1 MKESSACLVL
11 STKRQEEGWRC
22 SWRIW
27 SELQSLIATVTATDV
42 VYALKRQDKEE
53 TRNLHT
59 PGPFQGHLSN
69 IIKLLYYN
77 KHSYPRMIIMFKY
90 VCFISK
96 TNEFNFSS
104 SHVGWNL
111 SQMNLY
117 LPYFGCFECFLKIN
131 RALKKVCGLY
141 EKKKQ
146 WFGLPWVREEATRSS
161 TAPSPRSARSSSF
174 STLEIC
180 LRCVRH

>member
-1 MKESSACLVL
+1 M
-11 STKRQEEGWRC
+11 
-22 SWRIW
+22 
-27 SELQSLIATVTATDV
+27 QSLIATVTATDV

-77 KHSYPRMIIMFKY
+77 KHSYPRMLIMFKY

-104 SHVGWNL
+104 SHVGLNLPRMTIVFPNL
-111 SQMNLY
+111 SQMNRY
-117 LPYFGCFECFLKIN
+117 LSYFGCFECFLKIN
-131 RALKKVCGLY
+131 TALKKACGLY
-141 EKKKQ
+141 EK
-146 WFGLPWVREEATRSS
+146 
-161 TAPSPRSARSSSF
+161 SSSGLVDCEF
-174 STLEIC
+174 EKKLRAVRRRRVLDPLLFLETRVCGRALKIC